1 MEEKI
6 AIITGG
12 TGAVGRHIVNKF
24 AEEGYKVY
32 IPVNSLKK
40 FMEVFDNSQDIK
52 AEFSLR
58 KIFAFECN
66 VLSEVDVKEFVEKLK
81 ALENGKI
88 DILVNTVG
96 GFHPAVRTEDL
107 GTKEFMKWFDI
118 NFTTTF
124 YFTKA
129 VLSSMILNKLGR
141 IISISSSASLKPMK
155 ERLAYTVSKTGINSF
170 MEIVNEENSDK
181 NIKAYSIIPG
191 TIDTPDNRIWGTPEE
206 IKKWLKP
213 EKIADVIFKI
223 VNDNPKYLNKTLIKL
238 IK

>member
-24 AEEGYKVY
+24 AAEGYKVY
-32 IPVNSLKK
+32 IPVNSLQK
-40 FMEVFDNSQDIK
+40 FMQVFDNSQDDK
-52 AEFSLR
+52 ADFSVR

-66 VLSEVDVKEFVEKLK
+66 VLVEEEIKEFVEKVK
-81 ALENGKI
+81 ALEKDRI

-107 GTKEFMKWFDI
+107 EIIEFMKWFDL

-124 YFTKA
+124 HFTKA
-129 VLSSMILNKLGR
+129 VLTSMILNKLGR

-155 ERLAYTVSKTGINSF
+155 ERLAYTISKTGINALT
-170 MEIVNEENSDK
+170 EIVNEENYNN

-191 TIDTPDNRIWGTPEE
+191 TLDTPDNRKWGTPEE

-213 EKIADVIFKI
+213 EKIAKVILEITK
-223 VNDNPKYLNKTLIKL
+223 DNPKYINKTLIKL